1 MRAHGLALPS
11 VDVKLGKTRR
21 IVDKNKANILAVQT
35 AATQLSQRVD
45 ALKATVDAND
55 NNAQTQA
62 RTVAA
67 RGGVCKFRSLICVGA
82 CSSAVTRRTSTR
94 STRTSRTCA
103 RRLCLR
109 RPASTARS
117 PTPTRALLQR
127 LLLSIPR

>member
-1 MRAHGLALPS
+1 MRAHGLALRS

-62 RTVAA
+62 RRLSLHVAA
-67 RGGVCKFRSLICVGA
+67 SASVSLTQNGFARAAPQPPGG
-82 CSSAVTRRTSTR
+82 
-94 STRTSRTCA
+94 SR
-103 RRLCLR
+103 LH
-109 RPASTARS
+109 PQGHQG
-117 PTPTRALLQR
+117 RAH
-127 LLLSIPR
+127 